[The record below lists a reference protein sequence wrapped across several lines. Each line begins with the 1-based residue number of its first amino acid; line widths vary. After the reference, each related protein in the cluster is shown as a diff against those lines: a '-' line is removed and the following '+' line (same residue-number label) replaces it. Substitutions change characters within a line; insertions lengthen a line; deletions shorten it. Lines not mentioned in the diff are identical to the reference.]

1 MKRVSIFLLLAM
13 LFSISSHAIDKDT
26 DGYYLIGSDAD
37 YEEFRAMVRQ
47 GNPYAN
53 ARLTADITAE
63 QPLGMGYDFHYRG
76 TFDGNGHTIT
86 MNIVNTE
93 NYADG
98 FGFVQHGDPGCVI
111 RNLHLAGTIESNQK
125 YLGSFVGTATS
136 VTLENCI
143 SSATMK
149 CGVSGDAT
157 LGGLIG
163 QAFGEVVID
172 NCAFVGKVEAPN
184 ATDCAGFIGYINQM
198 SQIKSSFVS
207 ADFNISN
214 ATPVLKN
221 NAFGRNI
228 DTKIQFF
235 SNNYYC
241 SEKTSLLTNE
251 EEANAITTEETK
263 NGLLCYRLNKNGKK
277 GVVWHQ
283 EEGVDYPVPFSTAN
297 TKMAVNHLGDIILT
311 DKCSAH
317 DYYGSNHICKHCGFI
332 EPGAKIEPLQFS
344 DFTSF
349 KEDGSEG
356 YVGYIYYTI
365 NKTDHTAEVAGLR
378 NGHEPGFGPVTAVT
392 VPETINVGGE
402 VYTVTSI
409 GSNVFNKN
417 EATGWPW
424 IQHVYIPKT
433 VKTIN
438 NYAFRGTSVLKY
450 LHIADGTEPLYIGVG
465 DGQEMFYDSPL
476 EKVYIGR
483 NLSWSK
489 DGDEPF
495 EDRHKISEIIFGPR
509 VTLVGNSNYSDPRE
523 GNNYDL
529 FNDAKGVQKVAFLGD
544 EASLAGPKVN
554 IRCVD
559 GMYNATNYYVNRTLE
574 SSSYLTY
581 TVGSN
586 GYGIF
591 DKTEQVAFGPFVKDI
606 PESAYSGTII
616 NRNNYLKKADFSNAI
631 NLETIGKEAFKSTYI
646 DDIDLSNTK
655 VKTIGEQAF
664 YDCNKAAS
672 IKLPGTVLEIKKEA
686 FNGCDDNTTQ
696 IILYPSTDP
705 SNPPIKFSENSE
717 AFSSCDNLVYAY
729 IDRELEYTHDFYGKG
744 SPFYDSYCVSA
755 IIGDNVTKLPP
766 FLFEKCNKLQ
776 SIVIGK
782 NVTEIGEGA
791 FDECSSLSSLTIHGD
806 SLHTAKLNIKDYQDY
821 TVKGNTYNTYWA
833 DAFHC
838 AKLSSIFLGREL
850 DHPLFY
856 TYPYEGSTYLP
867 EKIVNVTIGEGV
879 KEIAGWSFD
888 NFSNMK
894 SIRIPANVVEIRK
907 GAFRNCKGLAYVDIN
922 APATV
927 VSEAFSNLESLKEVR
942 ILDKGIKLQD
952 NAFLNCKTPEK
963 VMVNFPENPGKVS
976 GAAFGA
982 ETADIYKNTPLQ
994 NVGESKK
1001 HSIDLAGS
1009 TPWSWF
1015 QKKYELTTNDLE
1027 IEAGASE
1034 SLTEGTYDHASLE
1047 VTVPKNK
1054 LFDVFVPF
1062 AVDSYYFG
1070 ADAKVYNADGPAQNI
1085 KTSTDDDGNRLFK
1098 AEAADLSKEKS
1109 LYHTRY
1115 FISTP
1120 HPDNLVQGSFNYF
1133 DKTGVKVLQPGAGL
1147 AQNYPFNEDSKKVAY
1162 WYTEFKSKEIQPS
1175 EDCKTFVLDNGVFKM
1190 VNGSYTL
1197 NAAKTT
1203 FDCYDGK
1210 LPQFLD
1216 EETGEVLATSNLDF
1230 SFHKDLSGYTTF
1242 YNEDSHCLAPADCEV
1257 YVITEV
1263 EYPHFELVP
1272 VTDGIINQGQAVL
1285 IKTTDSNFQMEAF
1298 KEKLVYVT
1306 NPSSATEAYAK
1317 NLLMGVAEDTSV
1329 EDLCAETSYSHVYVL
1344 SCDSKKE
1351 NTGFYKFS
1359 SGRTLPAGKAYL
1371 APWKLSQETSSM
1383 AALLLPVF
1391 DPTAIN
1397 GANAD
1402 GERSPLYDISGHR
1415 VNDDRVGIIISN
1427 NRKVIKK

>member
-1 MKRVSIFLLLAM
+1 
-13 LFSISSHAIDKDT
+13 
-26 DGYYLIGSDAD
+26 
-37 YEEFRAMVRQ
+37 MVRQ

-63 QPLGMGYDFHYRG
+63 QPLGMGPLEFHYRG

-86 MNIVNTE
+86 LDMENTE

-98 FGFVQHGDPGCVI
+98 FGFVQHAEPGCVI
-111 RNLHLAGTIESNQK
+111 RNLHLTGTITSNQK

-136 VTLENCI
+136 ATLESCI
-143 SSATMK
+143 SSATLK
-149 CGVSGDAT
+149 CEINGDAT

-163 QAFGEVVID
+163 LSQGEVVID

-207 ADFNISN
+207 ADFNISD
-214 ATPVLKN
+214 ATPALKN

-228 DTKIQFF
+228 DVTIQPFL
-235 SNNYYC
+235 NNYY
-241 SEKTSLLTNE
+241 SSSQSSILTNE
-251 EEANAITTEETK
+251 EKANAITAEEIK
-263 NGLLCYRLNKNGKK
+263 NGLLCYRLNQTGKK

-349 KEDGSEG
+349 KEDGTEG

-378 NGHEPGFGPVTAVT
+378 NGHEAGFGPVTAVN

-402 VYTVTSI
+402 VYTVKSI
-409 GSNVFNKN
+409 GSHVFNKN
-417 EATGWPW
+417 EETGYPW
-424 IQHVYIPKT
+424 IQYVYIPKT

-438 NYAFRGTSVLKY
+438 NNAFINTNLLTY
-450 LHIADGTEPLYIGVG
+450 LHIADGTEPLYIGEC
-465 DGQEMFYDSPL
+465 DSYNPDEEMFHDSPL

-483 NLSWSK
+483 NLYWSS
-489 DGDEPF
+489 DAGDDEPF
-495 EDRHKISEIIFGPR
+495 EDRNGIKEVYFGPR
-509 VTLVGNSNYSDPRE
+509 VTLVGNSKYPNDPRA
-523 GNNYDL
+523 GINYDL
-529 FNDAKGVQKVAFLGD
+529 FNDAMGIQKVAFLGD
-544 EASLAGPKVN
+544 EASLAAVSDSVGVYC
-554 IRCVD
+554 ID
-559 GMYNATNYYVNRTLE
+559 DLWHATNFYVNRNIG
-574 SSSYLTY
+574 Y
-581 TVGSN
+581 TPYIPYNPYTSATAL
-586 GYGIF
+586 Y
-591 DKTEQVAFGPFVKDI
+591 DKAEQVAFGPFVKYIAHD
-606 PESAYSGTII
+606 SFSGRLYDG
-616 NRNNYLKKADFSNAI
+616 NDDLKKVDFSNAI
-631 NLETIGKEAFKSTYI
+631 NLETINDRAFASTYI

-655 VKTIGEQAF
+655 VNYIGEEAF
-664 YDCNKAAS
+664 YDCDNAAS
-672 IKLPGTVLEIKKEA
+672 IKLPGTVMEIKGHA
-686 FNGCDDNTTQ
+686 FDGCDDYTTQ
-696 IILYPSTDP
+696 LILYPSDDP
-705 SNPPIKFSENSE
+705 SNPPIVFPEKSH
-717 AFSSCDNLVYAY
+717 AFYSCKNLVAAY
-729 IDRELEYTHDFYGKG
+729 IDREISYPIDGDTS
-744 SPFYDSYCVSA
+744 SPFYDTYFVSVM
-755 IIGDNVTKLPP
+755 IGDNVTKMPDYMLSD
-766 FLFEKCNKLQ
+766 CNDMQ
-776 SIVIGK
+776 SLIIGK
-782 NVTEIGEGA
+782 NVTKIGKDV
-791 FDECSSLSSLTIHGD
+791 FNDCSALSSITIQGD
-806 SLHTAKLNIKDYQDY
+806 SLHTAKLEIEGHEG
-821 TVKGNTYNTYWA
+821 GN
-833 DAFHC
+833 AFDEC
-838 AKLSSIFLGREL
+838 KISSIHLGREL
-850 DHPLFY
+850 TNPIFSNSKKGA
-856 TYPYEGSTYLP
+856 ELP
-867 EKIVNVTIGEGV
+867 AQIVSLSIGEGV
-879 KEIAGWSFD
+879 KEIAEHSFD
-888 NFSNMK
+888 NFLMNT
-894 SIRIPANVVEIRK
+894 IRIPANVKTIHTNAFQGCMGLQYIDMYGPTTVESD
-907 GAFRNCKGLAYVDIN
+907 AF
-922 APATV
+922 T
-927 VSEAFSNLESLKEVR
+927 NLTNLKELR
-942 ILDKGIKLQD
+942 FMNKDIDLKKD
-952 NAFLNCKTPEK
+952 AFININNLAR
-963 VMVNFPENPGKVS
+963 VMVNFPKTPSS
-976 GAAFGA
+976 GYSCFSPVH
-982 ETADIYKNTPLQ
+982 EDFYEKTPLQ
-994 NVGESKK
+994 NIGESKS
-1001 HSIDLAGS
+1001 HPVDLSSSI
-1009 TPWSWF
+1009 PWKWF
-1015 QKKYELTTNDLE
+1015 SKYEPKTNDLE

-1034 SLTEGTYDHASLE
+1034 SWKEGTYDHASLE
-1047 VTVPKNK
+1047 VTVPENK
-1054 LFDVFVPF
+1054 LFDVYLPF
-1062 AVDSYYFG
+1062 DVDSYYFG
-1070 ADAKVYNADGPAQNI
+1070 ADAKVYKAFLSSDFKASADDDINRKI
-1085 KTSTDDDGNRLFK
+1085 KIASTDISSNKTLF
-1098 AEAADLSKEKS
+1098 ER
-1109 LYHTRY
+1109 TRY

-1133 DKTGVKVLQPGAGL
+1133 KKTGVEIPGYGPLTATV
-1147 AQNYPFNEDSKKVAY
+1147 QDINETVGRIESTRTSSV
-1162 WYTEFKSKEIQPS
+1162 IQPS
-1175 EDCKTFVLDNGVFKM
+1175 EDCKTFVLDNGVLKM

-1197 NAAKTT
+1197 NAGKSKLE
-1203 FDCYDGK
+1203 CYDGR

-1272 VTDGIINQGQAVL
+1272 ITDGIINQGQAVL

-1351 NTGFYKFS
+1351 NTGFYKLS

-1402 GERSPLYDISGHR
+1402 GERSPLYDISGRR